1 MSLIVNIY
9 RFTMIK
15 ISLDDMT
22 EILPIKAKHAK
33 FSSITKY
40 SI

>member
-22 EILPIKAKHAK
+22 EILPIKAK
-33 FSSITKY
+33 TY
-40 SI
+40 